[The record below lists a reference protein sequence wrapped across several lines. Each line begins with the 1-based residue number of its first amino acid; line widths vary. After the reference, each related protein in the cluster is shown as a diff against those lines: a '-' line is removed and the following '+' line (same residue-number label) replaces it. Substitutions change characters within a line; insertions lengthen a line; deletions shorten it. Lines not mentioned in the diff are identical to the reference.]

1 MPSRVTIESNER
13 YRQSRMRAA
22 KYNEKL
28 LTRSGA
34 VDYLPGVTE
43 DSLKKY
49 ELGINRPPN
58 TVVALMADAYA
69 EPELRSWY
77 CANECPL
84 GKDRVTEID
93 DMPPERTAIRMQRQI
108 GVMRDALEEFAGII
122 EDGIVTAEELDRVP
136 DIKEQFL
143 QARQKVDEMLAAI
156 EKIESRKGYPDI
168 RK

>member
-1 MPSRVTIESNER
+1 MPNRVTIESKNR
-13 YRQSRMRAA
+13 YRQSRLKAA
-22 KYNEKL
+22 RYNEKL

-34 VDYLPGVTE
+34 ADSLPGVTE

-84 GKDRVTEID
+84 GKDRVTEIN
-93 DMPPERTAIRMQRQI
+93 DMPPERTTIRMQNH
-108 GVMRDALEEFAGII
+108 MDALQDALREFAGMLD
-122 EDGIVTAEELDRVP
+122 DGVITMEELERLPQIEKNFRDT
-136 DIKEQFL
+136 
-143 QARQKVDEMLAAI
+143 RQRIEEILAAI
-156 EKIESRKGYPDI
+156 EKIKNRKSYPE
-168 RK
+168 

>member
-1 MPSRVTIESNER
+1 MK
-13 YRQSRMRAA
+13 AA

-28 LTRSGA
+28 LTRAGA
-34 VDYLPGVTE
+34 VECLPGVTE

-93 DMPPERTAIRMQRQI
+93 DMPPERTAIRMRRQI
-108 GVMRDALEEFAGII
+108 KIVQDALEEFAEII
-122 EDGIVTAEELDRVP
+122 EDGVVTYDELERIP
-136 DIKEQFL
+136 DIKQQFL
-143 QARQKVDEMLAAI
+143 LARQKVDEMLAAL
-156 EKIESRKGYPDI
+156 EKIENRKGYPD
-168 RK
+168 

>member
-1 MPSRVTIESNER
+1 MPNRVTIESKNR
-13 YRQSRMRAA
+13 YRQSRLKAA

-34 VDYLPGVTE
+34 ADFLPGVTE

-84 GKDRVTEID
+84 GKDRVAEID
-93 DMPPERTAIRMQRQI
+93 DMPPERTTIRMQRQLT
-108 GVMRDALEEFAGII
+108 VVQDALEEFAGIV
-122 EDGIVTAEELDRVP
+122 EDGIITPDELERVP
-136 DIKEQFL
+136 EIKKQFL
-143 QARQKVDEMLAAI
+143 QTRQKVDEMLAAI
-156 EKIESRKGYPDI
+156 EKIESRKGYPAE
-168 RK
+168 